1 MFINLRRY
9 VYTRAMYLSALV
21 FFLRRRVEHIRPF
34 VGSSIYVLALDSLAC
49 DLYGSKRCLIA
60 WHVVLGITVKIF
72 KCEII
77 CKRNN
82 AWRIG
87 RADFVKT

>member
-1 MFINLRRY
+1 MWSY
-9 VYTRAMYLSALV
+9 M
-21 FFLRRRVEHIRPF
+21 
-34 VGSSIYVLALDSLAC
+34 
-49 DLYGSKRCLIA
+49 
-60 WHVVLGITVKIF
+60 TVKVF

-87 RADFVKT
+87 REAIVKALHGGEFRGSIPTDSINFLCFTKKKSKYLVNFNLT

>member
-1 MFINLRRY
+1 MLSTY
-9 VYTRAMYLSALV
+9 VPLWAA
-21 FFLRRRVEHIRPF
+21 PF
-34 VGSSIYVLALDSLAC
+34 MSLALDSLAC

-60 WHVVLGITVKIF
+60 WHVVLGMTIKVF

-82 AWRIG
+82 TWRVG
-87 RADFVKT
+87 RAAIVKALHGGEVRGSNLTDSI

>member
-1 MFINLRRY
+1 MSLLWAPLF
-9 VYTRAMYLSALV
+9 MY
-21 FFLRRRVEHIRPF
+21 
-34 VGSSIYVLALDSLAC
+34 LALDSLAC

-60 WHVVLGITVKIF
+60 WHVVLGMTVKVFIY
-72 KCEII
+72 EII

-87 RADFVKT
+87 RAAISKTLTGGEV

>member
-1 MFINLRRY
+1 M
-9 VYTRAMYLSALV
+9 S
-21 FFLRRRVEHIRPF
+21 
-34 VGSSIYVLALDSLAC
+34 LALDSLAC

-60 WHVVLGITVKIF
+60 WHVVLGMTVKVF

-82 AWRIG
+82 AWRVG
-87 RADFVKT
+87 RVDFVKTFTGGEVRGSNLTDSI

>member
-1 MFINLRRY
+1 
-9 VYTRAMYLSALV
+9 VS
-21 FFLRRRVEHIRPF
+21 
-34 VGSSIYVLALDSLAC
+34 LALDSLAC

-60 WHVVLGITVKIF
+60 WHVVLGMTIKVF

-82 AWRIG
+82 AWRVG
-87 RADFVKT
+87 RAAFVKDFDGGEVRGSIPTDSINFSFVLLI